1 LPFSDDDEALAE
13 IGESAEVE
21 GAGLAEVEEAGSSVS
36 EAGSS
41 VSEAEL
47 DEDDDLK

>member
-1 LPFSDDDEALAE
+1 MPFLDDDEPFAE

-21 GAGLAEVEEAGSSVS
+21 GAALAEVEEAGSSVS
-36 EAGSS
+36 EANSS
-41 VSEAEL
+41 VSEEEL